1 MYLKDG
7 LLVLDKPPQMT
18 SYDVIRRVKKLVQPK
33 KVGHTG
39 TLDPLATGL
48 LILCLNRAT
57 LLSNYLMAGEKEY
70 LAAMRLGL
78 TTDTQDITGRVI
90 RECPVSALDPAQVDD
105 IFRAHVGAIQQTPP
119 AYSAV
124 KLQGRP
130 VYKMARRGIEVIL
143 PARRVNI
150 HELEILEISGPE
162 IKFRVRCGSGTYVR
176 TLASDIGDKL
186 GPGGCLTELR
196 RTETAG
202 FRLDKALILP
212 ELEQVVARG
221 ELDSVI
227 VAMNQTLPGLPTFD
241 VDSSTAGKILQGRT
255 PDWEKFQHPVRFGDQ
270 IKVTCNDQLIAMFE
284 AERGEGD
291 GISFRCLRVIGA

>member
-130 VYKMARRGIEVIL
+130 VYKMARRGIQVIL
-143 PARRVNI
+143 PSRRVVI
-150 HELEILEISGPE
+150 HQLEILEISGPE
-162 IKFRVRCGSGTYVR
+162 IK
-176 TLASDIGDKL
+176 
-186 GPGGCLTELR
+186 
-196 RTETAG
+196 
-202 FRLDKALILP
+202 
-212 ELEQVVARG
+212 
-221 ELDSVI
+221 
-227 VAMNQTLPGLPTFD
+227 
-241 VDSSTAGKILQGRT
+241 
-255 PDWEKFQHPVRFGDQ
+255 
-270 IKVTCNDQLIAMFE
+270 
-284 AERGEGD
+284 
-291 GISFRCLRVIGA
+291 